1 VVFVIVL
8 QRVLSARERINKAVK
23 MIQIEQK
30 ILIVD
35 DSKDNIFVMQT
46 ILEEVNA
53 TLITA
58 ESGNEA
64 LRILLKEDVSLILL
78 DIQMPGMDGFE
89 TAELIRGS
97 LRTKHIPIVFV
108 TAISKDDQN
117 VIRGYESGAVD
128 FLYKPVEPKVV
139 RSKVKIFL
147 EMDRQRRILE
157 IQNDKLRRAR
167 ENTHNILV
175 NAEEGLFLLD
185 NYQKIKPD
193 YSRALD
199 HIFGQ
204 SNLSNRDFIGILH
217 PYINKYIDDDIRT
230 FLELMFDKSIEV
242 ENFADLNPLD
252 LLEFKNEQGMKYL
265 SFRTKRIFKNN
276 EIKELIITV
285 NDVSESVE
293 LEKKLEETAERS
305 KKQMEMLNL
314 IETDPHLLKEF
325 QKQTLKEIVDIENNL
340 KTLKNEEDINR
351 LYSTIH
357 AIKGNASMLNL
368 NYISEKA
375 HTMEDAIVALNFD
388 VNKTKENYIDLSAML
403 YEIRERLDD
412 INVLIDKTKMFY
424 ECFSTKSTAAGDL
437 IIKAIESTLKN
448 NSIWEKQIEFD
459 YSSFES
465 GHFGAE
471 EFIFLRDIVVQL
483 TRNTIAHGLDLS
495 KENPKISLKSGIE
508 DKKLVLE
515 YADNGKG
522 LQYDKII
529 KKALATKLLKPE
541 DIERMTDQELASL
554 IFRVGISTSDKTDMI
569 AGRGMGMNFI
579 KQKIEEYGGSIEV
592 DSKPHQHCRFKM
604 ILPVN

>member
-1 VVFVIVL
+1 
-8 QRVLSARERINKAVK
+8 

-35 DSKDNIFVMQT
+35 DSKNNIFVMKT
-46 ILEEVNA
+46 MLEDTNA
-53 TLITA
+53 TLISA
-58 ESGNEA
+58 ESGKEA
-64 LRILLKEDVSLILL
+64 LRLLLREDVSLILL

-97 LRTKHIPIVFV
+97 LRTKHIPIIFV
-108 TAISKDDQN
+108 TAISKDDKK
-117 VIRGYESGAVD
+117 VIRGYQSGAVD
-128 FLYKPVEPKVV
+128 FLYKPVEATIV

-167 ENTHNILV
+167 ENTHNILI

-185 NYQKIKPD
+185 CDHKIKPD

-204 SNLSNRDFIGILH
+204 SNLGNRDFIGILR
-217 PYINKYIDDDIRT
+217 PNIKKYIDDDIKT
-230 FLELMFDKSIEV
+230 YLELMFDKSIEV
-242 ENFADLNPLD
+242 TSFSDLNPLD
-252 LLEFKNEQGMKYL
+252 LLEYKCENNIKYL
-265 SFRTKRIFKNN
+265 SFRAKRIFKDND
-276 EIKELIITV
+276 IKELIITV
-285 NDVSESVE
+285 SDITESIE
-293 LEKKLEETAERS
+293 LEKQLQETEEQSR
-305 KKQMEMLNL
+305 KQMEMLNL

-340 KTLKNEEDINR
+340 KTLKHDEDINR

-375 HTMEDAIVALNFD
+375 HAMEDAIVALNFD
-388 VNKTKENYIDLSAML
+388 VEKTVEKYIDLSEML
-403 YEIRERLDD
+403 YEIKERIDD
-412 INVLIDKTKMFY
+412 INLLIDKTKLFY
-424 ECFSTKSTAAGDL
+424 ECFSFKTTAAGDL
-437 IIKAIESTLKN
+437 IIKAIENTLKN
-448 NSIWEKQIEFD
+448 NNSLEKPIEFD
-459 YSSFES
+459 YSAFER

-483 TRNTIAHGLDLS
+483 TRNTLAHGLDFS
-495 KENPKISLKSGIE
+495 QENYVPKISLKSGIE
-508 DKKLVLE
+508 NKKLVLE

-529 KKALATKLLKPE
+529 EKALANNILNTG
-541 DIERMTDQELASL
+541 DIEKMTDQELASL
-554 IFRVGISTSDKTDMI
+554 IFQVGISTSDRAGMI
-569 AGRGMGMNFI
+569 AGRGIGMNI
-579 KQKIEEYGGSIEV
+579 VKQKIEEYGGSIEV